1 MEAADRK
8 KAADAYRLFEGHS
21 SQTNNLIS
29 SLRLDLEAI
38 ILEILAS
45 IELSKAIRGDLLYSE

>member
-8 KAADAYRLFEGHS
+8 KAAYAYRLFEGHS